1 MNVRISPLQL
11 LIWVSENQM
20 NSSAPIHVTKM
31 SSGYN
36 SNKIIGQFHQMN
48 LAKEGNHGTNSQY
61 NANVFNQNSQ
71 TYY

>member
-1 MNVRISPLQL
+1 
-11 LIWVSENQM
+11 M

-36 SNKIIGQFHQMN
+36 SNKVIGQFHQMN